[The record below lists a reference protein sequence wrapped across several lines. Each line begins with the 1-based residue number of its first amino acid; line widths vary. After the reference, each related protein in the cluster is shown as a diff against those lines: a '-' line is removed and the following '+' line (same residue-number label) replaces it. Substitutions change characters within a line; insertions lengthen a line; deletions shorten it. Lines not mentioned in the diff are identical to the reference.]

1 MGSTLWNQN
10 LDPESH
16 PILKEIEVILYL
28 VNFGSTQRNHL
39 SEEPKERRGICG
51 SAPFCN
57 FLLISSLCCPTTLC
71 IEIDVLTVDILIT
84 NMIDGCAV
92 EC

>member
-57 FLLISSLCCPTTLC
+57 FL
-71 IEIDVLTVDILIT
+71 
-84 NMIDGCAV
+84 
-92 EC
+92 